1 MLPLL
6 LTTIAVVAPAPAAKP
21 ATNTKC
27 PVMGEK
33 VDPKKAAKA
42 VVRGQEY
49 FVCCKGCVAKLE
61 KDPDKYLE
69 KDGTPKNAK

>member
-1 MLPLL
+1 MLPVLISTL
-6 LTTIAVVAPAPAAKP
+6 AIVAPAPQAKP

-33 VDPKKAAKA
+33 VDPKKSPKA

-49 FVCCKGCVAKLE
+49 FLCCKGCAAKLE